1 MSAEG
6 MGRVSDRLLRLLA
19 LCTVLF
25 LGVLAISPIKDFRR
39 EWRQYKRS
47 YVKYAQTRPDTKK
60 LLADYRPDID
70 QVWIPGMNV
79 VDRCTTCHLGVTQP
93 TL

>member
-1 MSAEG
+1 MSSEG

-47 YVKYAQTRPDTKK
+47 YVKYA
-60 LLADYRPDID
+60 
-70 QVWIPGMNV
+70 
-79 VDRCTTCHLGVTQP
+79 
-93 TL
+93 